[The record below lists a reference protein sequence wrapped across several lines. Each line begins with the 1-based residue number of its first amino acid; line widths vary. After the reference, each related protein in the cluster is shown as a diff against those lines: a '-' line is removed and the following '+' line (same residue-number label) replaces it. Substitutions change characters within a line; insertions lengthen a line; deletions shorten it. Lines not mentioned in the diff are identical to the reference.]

1 MRLHPLIP
9 FALASAMLPSLAQA
23 DTVGW
28 RIGANSWQQNF
39 EGDVQN
45 GPSVIDIE
53 DDLGFDDDDG
63 LSFYAALEHP
73 IPALPNIMLTHT
85 ELDANATGDIT
96 GFIFDGNVYTGEVA
110 SDVDLTHTDVTLYY
124 EILDN
129 WVNFDLGLA
138 GRVFENG
145 VEITDVGTGIKGSL
159 DIDYVIPMVYA
170 QLRFDLP
177 LTGLSVGAEG
187 NAIGYDDDTLYDAK
201 INVSYTFAFGLGIEG
216 GYRRID
222 FDYQDNDDEEADVTI
237 DGIYGGL
244 YWDF

>member
-9 FALASAMLPSLAQA
+9 IALAGAMLPSLAQA
-23 DTVGW
+23 DAVGW

-63 LSFYAALEHP
+63 LSFYVALEHP
-73 IPALPNIMLTHT
+73 IPGLPNIMLTHT
-85 ELDANATGDIT
+85 ELDANATGDVT
-96 GFIFDGNVYTGEVA
+96 GFIFDGNIYSGQVA

-145 VEITDVGTGIKGSL
+145 VEITDVTTGIKGSL

-177 LTGLSVGAEG
+177 LSGLSVGAEG

-201 INVSYTFAFGLGIEG
+201 INLAYTFAFGLGIEG

-222 FDYQDNDDEEADVTI
+222 FDYQDNDFEEADVTI
-237 DGIYGGL
+237 DGVYGGL